1 MKKLKGNYGL
11 YVSLGI
17 LVLAIAGSAFFY
29 KKEADKAKQIKAEVT
44 QTRDRLNAIRM
55 SEIPTD
61 EHRQHLEQQKTEVEE
76 SYQKIIRQALLW
88 NFVLEP
94 MSGLEFQ
101 GYMGNSVDMI
111 LAAARDEAIL
121 FDDKA
126 RYLGFEEYA
135 VAPPSGDEDVLQ
147 LQREFSVAMDIAR
160 LLIASKVYSIDRM
173 ARRDEARMEAG
184 TPSSVRDK
192 LLMEPGSTT
201 RRSAKGDFHDTVPF
215 RVQFTCTYPSLAFF
229 MKSLITPRKIGRTD
243 DPLPKNFLVIN
254 DMRFKVKE
262 LEEESDKIR
271 RGTTERIAPIPYTP
285 TGRRTTLRPEDIPTD
300 LPGANAMIDR
310 HGEARALAIFRQWR
324 AMSETEKEIYRL
336 QRRLAE
342 QISTEERQRLSA
354 KLERM
359 RQELAERQTLK
370 GRPPE
375 YSTLEVTMLIDYVQ
389 FTDKLVAELEK
400 DSPDTKGSDSSLTT
414 ARK

>member
-11 YVSLGI
+11 YVSLGL

-44 QTRDRLNAIRM
+44 RTRDRLNAIRI

-61 EHRQHLEQQKTEVEE
+61 THRQHLEQQKTDVEGN
-76 SYQKIIRQALLW
+76 YQQIIRQALRW
-88 NFVLEP
+88 NFDPAP

-121 FDDKA
+121 VEDKA

-135 VAPPSGDEDVLQ
+135 VAPPSPDEDVVQ
-147 LQREFSVAMDIAR
+147 LQREFSAAMDIAR

-184 TPSSVRDK
+184 TPSTVRDR
-192 LLMEPGSTT
+192 LLMDGEPTS
-201 RRSAKGDFHDTVPF
+201 RRSSKNDFYDTVPF

-229 MKSLITPRKIGRTD
+229 MKSLITPRKIGKT

-262 LEEESDKIR
+262 LEEESDKVG
-271 RGTTERIAPIPYTP
+271 RGITERIAPIPYTAV
-285 TGRRTTLRPEDIPTD
+285 GRRTTLRLEDIPLD
-300 LPGANAMIDR
+300 LPGADAMIDR
-310 HGEARALAIFRQWR
+310 LGEARALAVFRQWR

-336 QRRLAE
+336 QRKLAE
-342 QISTEERQRLSA
+342 TTISPDERLRVSA

-359 RQELAERQTLK
+359 RQELADRQTLK

-389 FTDKLVAELEK
+389 FTDKLVAELKE
-400 DSPDTKGSDSSLTT
+400 DSPDTKGSASSLTT
-414 ARK
+414 ARR